1 MFNPKLFTLVKDSKY
16 YIFGAVLCSWSAM
29 IFQIIATHNI
39 SWLLNSAI
47 EKTVTSKKILIT
59 TVTAL
64 CAIAIRFLCDLLWNY
79 FSFCSSKNV
88 KKTLRE
94 LIYNKLLRLGVS
106 YNEKVAT
113 SEIVQI
119 TGEGV
124 EQLEVYFGR
133 YLPQLFYSVVAPI
146 TLFIVFSFISLKTA
160 VILLIC
166 VPLIPISI
174 IAVSRY
180 AKRII
185 NNYWGSYLSL
195 GSSFLENVQGL
206 TTLKIYNCDDEKNI
220 EMNKNAELFRQI
232 TMKVLFM
239 QLSSIVIMDFVA
251 YGGAGA
257 GIIMSIFEFKKG
269 NIDFRGCFE
278 MMMLSAE
285 FFLPLRALGSSFH
298 VAMNGIS
305 AADKIFHL
313 LNLPEDNKKTLQIKS
328 DETDISIDF
337 ENVDFSYQNDNNAT
351 DAQTQD
357 KSTER
362 QILHQ
367 VSLKIPSNKLV
378 SIVGE
383 SGCGKSTIA
392 QLIAGV
398 NKNYSN
404 GSIKI
409 ANKEIKDIDE
419 LSLMSTIT
427 TVNHNSYIFK
437 GTIRYNLQI
446 AKRNATDEEL
456 INALKEVNLY
466 DFVKTQQGLDTV
478 VTERGSNLSGGQC
491 QRLAIARALL
501 ADSPAYI
508 FDEAT
513 SNIDVE
519 SEESIMKVINNISN
533 KKTVLLISH
542 RLANVINSDIIYM
555 MESGK
560 IIEHGTHSE
569 LMKNVNG
576 SYYQLYMRQYNLEH
590 GINL

>member
-1 MFNPKLFTLVKDSKY
+1 MFNPKLFTLVEDSKY
-16 YIFGAVLCSWSAM
+16 YIGGAVLCSWSAM

-39 SWLLNSAI
+39 SSLLNSAL
-47 EKTVTSKKILIT
+47 ENTVTSRKILIT
-59 TVTAL
+59 TFTAFT
-64 CAIAIRFLCDLLWNY
+64 AIAIRFLCDLLWNY
-79 FSFCSSKNV
+79 FSYLSSKNV
-88 KKTLRE
+88 KKNLRE

-133 YLPQLFYSVVAPI
+133 YLPQLFYSIVAPL
-146 TLFIVFSFISLKTA
+146 TLFIVFSFISVKTA
-160 VILLIC
+160 IILLFC

-174 IAVSRY
+174 IAVSKY
-180 AKRII
+180 AKKMI
-185 NNYWGSYLSL
+185 NNYWGTYLSL
-195 GSSFLENVQGL
+195 GSNFLENIQGL
-206 TTLKIYNCDDEKNI
+206 TTLKIYNCDDEKND

-269 NIDFRGCFE
+269 SIDFRGCFE

-313 LNLPEDNKKTLQIKS
+313 LNLPEESKKPLKIDENDS
-328 DETDISIDF
+328 DVSIDF
-337 ENVDFSYQNDNNAT
+337 KNVDFSYHIDEE
-351 DAQTQD
+351 
-357 KSTER
+357 SGGER
-362 QILHQ
+362 QVLHN

-383 SGCGKSTIA
+383 SGCGKSTIV
-392 QLIAGV
+392 QLISGV

-409 ANKEIKDIDE
+409 ADKEIKDIDE
-419 LSLMSTIT
+419 ISLMSTIT

-437 GTIRYNLQI
+437 GTIRYNLKI
-446 AKRNATDEEL
+446 AKRNASDDEM
-456 INALKEVNLY
+456 INVLKEVNLY
-466 DFVKTQQGLDTV
+466 DFAKSQQGLDTLL
-478 VTERGSNLSGGQC
+478 TEKGSNLSGGQC

-501 ADSPAYI
+501 ADSQVYI

-519 SEESIMKVINNISN
+519 SEEAIMEVVNKIAS

-542 RLANVINSDIIYM
+542 RLANVVNSDIIYM
-555 MESGK
+555 MENGK
-560 IIEHGTHSE
+560 IVESGNHKN
-569 LMKNVNG
+569 LMENVNG
-576 SYYQLYMRQYNLEH
+576 PYYQLYMSQYKLEH
-590 GINL
+590 VMDM